1 MSSAAYIQAAEELRE
16 NEGQW
21 RAYESEGN
29 CAILAGPGSGKTKT
43 ITIKIARIL
52 EEEIQRPQ
60 RLACITYSNEC
71 VRELRGRL
79 NALGVD
85 DRSRI
90 LVSTIHSFALTEI
103 VMPYAAMAG
112 VAVPNPIAVAAPS
125 KSEALFKQAYQTV
138 KGVPPG
144 KWYRMSLDRLRR
156 TVPDKNSAEWKA
168 SSAQQTAIAEE
179 YERLLLDDGLIDFD
193 GLVLAGL
200 QVIERF
206 EWVRKCL
213 RSKFPVIV
221 VDEYQPESVLS
232 SARTRSASPSV

>member
-112 VAVPNPIAVAAPS
+112 VPVPNPIAVAAPS

-138 KGVPPG
+138 KGVPPNALNF
-144 KWYRMSLDRLRR
+144 SL
-156 TVPDKNSAEWKA
+156 
-168 SSAQQTAIAEE
+168 
-179 YERLLLDDGLIDFD
+179 
-193 GLVLAGL
+193 
-200 QVIERF
+200 
-206 EWVRKCL
+206 
-213 RSKFPVIV
+213 
-221 VDEYQPESVLS
+221 
-232 SARTRSASPSV
+232 